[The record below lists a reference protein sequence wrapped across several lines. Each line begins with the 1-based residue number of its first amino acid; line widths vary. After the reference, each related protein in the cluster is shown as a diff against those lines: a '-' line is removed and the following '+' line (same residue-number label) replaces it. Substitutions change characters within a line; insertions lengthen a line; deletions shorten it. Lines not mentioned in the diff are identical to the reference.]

1 MARVIVLRNDDDDY
15 IPENYIVKKN
25 GKTYRPI
32 SRRQILHQDDEEDL
46 DFRSI
51 RPFSKLTHRKHTVP
65 EFSHRLEDQFCHHDD
80 TIVLK
85 CNFTGYPMPEV
96 VWFKGQTPI
105 FNEMRRTVHTSDNS
119 TELCIFNAN
128 KEDGGFYSC
137 RIENDMGVRETS
149 CHVHIGDTG
158 KLPGKLAKLEAAIN
172 YRTYRNALYTPSYTY
187 SRFPGTWR

>member
-1 MARVIVLRNDDDDY
+1 MARVIVLRDDDDY
-15 IPENYIVKKN
+15 VPENYIMTRH

-32 SRRQILHQDDEEDL
+32 SRRQILHEEDDDL
-46 DFRSI
+46 DFRAT
-51 RPFSKLTHRKHTVP
+51 RPFAKRSTRKHTVP
-65 EFSHRLEDQFCHHDD
+65 EFSHRLEDQWHHHDD

-85 CNFTGYPMPEV
+85 VNFSGYPQPEV
-96 VWFKGQTPI
+96 TWFKGQSPI
-105 FNEMRRTVHTSDNS
+105 FSEMRRTVHTSDNS
-119 TELCIFNAN
+119 TELCIFNAQ

-158 KLPGKLAKLEAAIN
+158 KLPGKNAKLLAAMN

-187 SRFPGTWR
+187 SRFAGTWM